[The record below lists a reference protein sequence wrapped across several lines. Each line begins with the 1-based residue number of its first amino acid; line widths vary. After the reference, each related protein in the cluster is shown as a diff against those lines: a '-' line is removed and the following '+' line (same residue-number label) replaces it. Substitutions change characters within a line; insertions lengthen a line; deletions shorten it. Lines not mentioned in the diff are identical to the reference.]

1 MIGTTRTGAVADRTA
16 GVPTGKGA
24 GPVRAGRFDW
34 SQPIVYLVALVVC
47 AVAVGPVLYVFIGG
61 FRTTADLNADPAGW
75 PNPWVF
81 QNWITVLGS
90 ERFWGNLLGSTILA
104 VATTAGV
111 VVLGLMAAFVIA
123 RYDFRGR
130 QGLYTVFA
138 AGLMFPLTVA
148 ALPLTLLLRT
158 LGLHGTYL
166 GVIIPSI
173 AFALPTTIII
183 LVPFLRA
190 IPAELEEAAAI
201 DGASRLTFFWRILLP
216 LSRPGLIT
224 VGVLAFVG
232 SWNAYLLPLL
242 VISTG
247 TLPQEFWPL
256 PLGVTQFSTQYSQ
269 DTGAV
274 LAYTSLAM
282 IPALAFFLVAER
294 RIVGGLTGAVKG

>member
-1 MIGTTRTGAVADRTA
+1 MSATTTLVTGSPRAAEPA
-16 GVPTGKGA
+16 G
-24 GPVRAGRFDW
+24 RRFDW
-34 SQPIVYLVALVVC
+34 GQPFVYLVALVVA
-47 AVAVGPVLYVFIGG
+47 AVAVGPVLYVFLGG
-61 FRTTADLNADPAGW
+61 FRTTADLNANPAGL
-75 PNPWVF
+75 PDPFTV

-90 ERFWGNLLGSTILA
+90 PRFWGNLFASTVLA

-111 VVLGLMAAFVIA
+111 VIAGIMAAFVLA
-123 RYDFRGR
+123 RYDFKGR
-130 QGLYTVFA
+130 EGLYTLFA

-166 GVIIPSI
+166 GVIIPGI

-190 IPAELEEAAAI
+190 IPDELEEAAMI
-201 DGASRLTFFWRILLP
+201 DGASRLGFFWRILLP
-216 LSRPGLIT
+216 LAKPGLIT
-224 VGVLAFVG
+224 VGILAFVA
-232 SWNAYLLPLL
+232 SWNGYLLPLL

-247 TLPQEFWPL
+247 TLPQELWPL

-282 IPALAFFLVAER
+282 IPALVFFLLAEK

>member
-1 MIGTTRTGAVADRTA
+1 MTATTAITTGRPPGDLPESRPARR
-16 GVPTGKGA
+16 GI
-24 GPVRAGRFDW
+24 DW
-34 SQPIVYLVALVVC
+34 SQPFVYLVALVVV
-47 AVAVGPVLYVFIGG
+47 AVAVGPVMYVFIGG
-61 FRTTADLNADPAGW
+61 FRTTADLNADPAGL
-75 PNPWVF
+75 PDPWTL
-81 QNWITVLGS
+81 QNWATVLGS
-90 ERFWGNLLGSTILA
+90 SRFWGNVFASMVLA
-104 VATTAGV
+104 VGTTLGV
-111 VVLGLMAAFVIA
+111 VIAGIMAAFVIA

-130 QGLYTVFA
+130 QGLYTLFA

-190 IPAELEEAAAI
+190 IPDELEEAASI
-201 DGASRLTFFWRILLP
+201 DGASRLGFFWRILLP
-216 LSRPGLIT
+216 LSMPGLVT
-224 VGVLAFVG
+224 VGVLAFIG
-232 SWNAYLLPLL
+232 SWNGYLLPLL

-247 TLPQEFWPL
+247 TLPQELWPL

-269 DTGAV
+269 DTAAV

-282 IPALAFFLVAER
+282 IPALVFFLAAER
-294 RIVGGLTGAVKG
+294 RIVGGLQGAVKG

>member
-1 MIGTTRTGAVADRTA
+1 MSATTAIATGRAPDDLPPRR
-16 GVPTGKGA
+16 P
-24 GPVRAGRFDW
+24 AGRGFDW
-34 SQPIVYLVALVVC
+34 GQPVVYLVALVV
-47 AVAVGPVLYVFIGG
+47 AAIAIGPVLYVFIGG
-61 FRTTADLNADPAGW
+61 FRTTADLNADPAGL
-75 PNPWVF
+75 PDPWTL
-81 QNWITVLGS
+81 QNWVTVLGAP
-90 ERFWGNLLGSTILA
+90 RFWGNVFASVVLA
-104 VATTAGV
+104 AGTTLGV
-111 VVLGLMAAFVIA
+111 VIVGIMAAFVIA

-130 QGLYTVFA
+130 EGLYTLFA

-190 IPAELEEAAAI
+190 IPDELEEAASI
-201 DGASRLTFFWRILLP
+201 DGASRLGFFWRILLP
-216 LSRPGLIT
+216 LSMPGLVT

-232 SWNAYLLPLL
+232 SWNGYLLPLL

-247 TLPQEFWPL
+247 TLPQELWPL

-269 DTGAV
+269 DTAAV

-282 IPALAFFLVAER
+282 IPALVFFLAAER
-294 RIVGGLTGAVKG
+294 RIVGGLQGAVKG

>member
-1 MIGTTRTGAVADRTA
+1 MSATTTIVTGSPRAAEPA
-16 GVPTGKGA
+16 G
-24 GPVRAGRFDW
+24 RRFDW
-34 SQPIVYLVALVVC
+34 GQPFVYLVALVVA
-47 AVAVGPVLYVFIGG
+47 AVAVGPVLYVFLGG
-61 FRTTADLNADPAGW
+61 FRTTADLNANPAGL
-75 PNPWVF
+75 PDPF
-81 QNWITVLGS
+81 TLQNWVAVLGS
-90 ERFWGNLLGSTILA
+90 PRFWGNLFASTVLA

-111 VVLGLMAAFVIA
+111 VIAGIMAAFVLA
-123 RYDFRGR
+123 RYDFKGR
-130 QGLYTVFA
+130 EGLYTLFA

-166 GVIIPSI
+166 GVIIPGI

-190 IPAELEEAAAI
+190 IPDELEEAAMI
-201 DGASRLTFFWRILLP
+201 DGASRLGFFWRILLP
-216 LSRPGLIT
+216 LAKPGLIT
-224 VGVLAFVG
+224 VGILAFVA
-232 SWNAYLLPLL
+232 SWNGYLLPLL

-247 TLPQEFWPL
+247 TLPQELWPL

-282 IPALAFFLVAER
+282 IPALVFFLLAEK